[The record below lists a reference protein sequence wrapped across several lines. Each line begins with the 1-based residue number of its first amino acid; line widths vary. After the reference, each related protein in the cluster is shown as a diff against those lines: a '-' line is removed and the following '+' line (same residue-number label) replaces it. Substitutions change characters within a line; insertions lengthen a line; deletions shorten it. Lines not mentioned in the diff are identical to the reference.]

1 MDIVLQTM
9 NIALQANVIRQV
21 ASSIASEVHLILVCH
36 CIYEVSGHEL
46 HVNYCEHYI
55 DMAIC
60 HH

>member
-1 MDIVLQTM
+1 MDIVLPTM
-9 NIALQANVIRQV
+9 NIRQV
-21 ASSIASEVHLILVCH
+21 ASSIASEVHVILVCH

-55 DMAIC
+55 DVAIC